1 MSRIAQV
8 GLPVCRL
15 LAVCA
20 WVVTPAFAQ
29 DYPQRPVSIVL
40 STAAGSS
47 PDVIARVLAD
57 SLSRLWKHQ
66 VLVINR
72 PGGSGLIAARAA
84 ASAPADG
91 YSLFMALASAFV
103 VLPESKTKLP
113 VDLDV
118 DFAAIGLVADQPM
131 MFAVSSRLGVGTL
144 PDLIALAKSRPNEI
158 LFGASRLSVPHM
170 TGELLNRRAGIKLG
184 YVPTQGGAKVAQD
197 VMNGSLQV
205 YVDSVPAVAGALQ
218 DGALKPLAVASE
230 RRLDNFP
237 DVPLVSETLP
247 GFQAKGWYALMA
259 QASTPPPVLSK
270 LRADLQVALNDPDL
284 TRRLLDLGTF
294 ARPFSI
300 GQTTAYIRAERELWR
315 PIVRDIGVE

>member
-1 MSRIAQV
+1 MLRITRV
-8 GLPVCRL
+8 GPAFGLL
-15 LAVCA
+15 LAACA
-20 WVVTPAFAQ
+20 CVATPASAQ
-29 DYPQRPVSIVL
+29 DYPQRPVSIIL

-47 PDVIARVLAD
+47 PDVITRVVAD
-57 SLSRLWKHQ
+57 TLSRPWKQQ

-72 PGGSGLIAARAA
+72 PGASGVIAARAA

-91 YSLFMALASAFV
+91 YSLFMAVSSAFT

-118 DFAAIGLVADQPM
+118 DFVPIGLVADQPM

-144 PDLIALAKSRPNEI
+144 AELIALAKSRPNEI

-170 TGELLNRRAGIKLG
+170 TGELLNQRAGIKLG
-184 YVPTQGGAKVAQD
+184 YVPTLGGAKVAQD

-218 DGALKPLAVASE
+218 DGALKALAVAWD

-247 GFQAKGWYALMA
+247 GFQAKGWYVLLAPA
-259 QASTPPPVLSK
+259 NTPAPILSK
-270 LRADLQVALNDPDL
+270 LRADLHVALNDAEVR
-284 TRRLLDLGTF
+284 RRLVDLGTF
-294 ARPFSI
+294 ARPLSI
-300 GQTTAYIRAERELWR
+300 EQTAAYIRAERDLWR
-315 PIVRDIGVE
+315 PIVRAIGVE